1 MEYSG
6 KKRSNYLVA
15 GLVWFFFSLYILLKA
30 VPYQLPVKPVTIIS
44 FLRLSL
50 CYFIFAAGV
59 LIVACMTRDRRLL
72 MAYAGYALVVLVVLM
87 LRETEIERELLD
99 KVRNYLVGFFVLPYW
114 GWSRVLEEA
123 TETWVSGWCAL
134 SGAIALFGARLCNTK

>member
-15 GLVWFFFSLYILLKA
+15 GMVWFFFSLYILLKA

-50 CYFIFAAGV
+50 CYFIFISGV
-59 LIVACMTRDRRLL
+59 LMIACITRDRRLL
-72 MAYAGYALVVLVVLM
+72 LAYAGYALIVLM
-87 LRETEIERELLD
+87 ILMVRETEIERELFE
-99 KVRNYLVGFFVLPYW
+99 KMRNYLVGFFVLPYW

-123 TETWVSGWCAL
+123 TETWVSGWCAI
-134 SGAIALFGARLCNTK
+134 SGAIALFGARLCRTN

>member
-15 GLVWFFFSLYILLKA
+15 GMVWFFFSLYILLKA

-50 CYFIFAAGV
+50 CYFIFIFGV
-59 LIVACMTRDRRLL
+59 LMIACMTRDRRLL
-72 MAYAGYALVVLVVLM
+72 LAYAGYALIVLM
-87 LRETEIERELLD
+87 ILMVRETEIERELFE
-99 KVRNYLVGFFVLPYW
+99 KMRNYLVGFFVLPYW

-123 TETWVSGWCAL
+123 TETWVSGWCAI
-134 SGAIALFGARLCNTK
+134 SGAIALFGARLCRTN